1 MSAAKASTGQ
11 VAIVTGASRGIGLAI
26 AEELARLGS
35 RVVLLARHS
44 QELEKAVE
52 RIRRQGAGATALACD
67 VQSSTQVQATFAKIL
82 AQFGRVDVLVN
93 NAGVGTFGSVQ
104 EIADADWD
112 AVINTNLRGAFYCS
126 KAVIPQMLRQRS
138 GHIINIASLAGKN
151 GFAGGSVYCASK
163 FGLLGLTYSMAE
175 DLRAYGIRVSAICPG
190 SVLTEFSP
198 HAGKDPKR
206 MLRPED
212 VAGVVRF
219 LVQQA
224 EQSFVSE
231 VLIRPTQKP

>member
-1 MSAAKASTGQ
+1 MSAPKASTGQ

-35 RVVLLARHS
+35 RVVLLARHA
-44 QELEKAVE
+44 QELEKAAE
-52 RIRRQGAGATALACD
+52 QLRRQGAEATALACD
-67 VQSSTQVQATFAKIL
+67 VQSASQVQATFAKIL
-82 AQFGRVDVLVN
+82 AQLGRVDVLVN
-93 NAGVGTFGSVQ
+93 NAGVGTFGPVH

-126 KAVIPQMLRQRS
+126 KAVIPHMLRQRS

-151 GFAGGSVYCASK
+151 GFAGGSLYCASK

-212 VAGVVRF
+212 VAGVVGF